1 MQGQN
6 VRTEKC
12 SELQKDRPVVFNIW
26 NETFSEKRP
35 TNGSVIYVLPERR
48 TVCVGYMDGYH
59 YRTDD
64 IPFED
69 MIAAHDPNATEMKF
83 DNILGPSVLLTA
95 E

>member
-1 MQGQN
+1 M
-6 VRTEKC
+6 KC
-12 SELQKDRPVVFNIW
+12 SNLEKNRPVVCKVWDAAHVKQI
-26 NETFSEKRP
+26 T
-35 TNGSVIYVLPERR
+35 TDASVIYVLPEKR

-69 MIAAHDPNATEMKF
+69 MIAAHDPNGPEMRF
-83 DNILGPSVLLTA
+83 DNIRGPSVLLTA

>member
-1 MQGQN
+1 M
-6 VRTEKC
+6 KC
-12 SELQKDRPVVFNIW
+12 SELQKDRPVVCKVWDCAHVKQTI
-26 NETFSEKRP
+26 TDA
-35 TNGSVIYVLPERR
+35 SVIYVLPEKR

-69 MIAAHDPNATEMKF
+69 MIAAHDPNAPEMKF
-83 DNILGPSVLLTA
+83 DNIRGPSILLVA